1 MTNLGFAGDSGSLS
15 DINATQGEFR
25 SQIAALNDMM
35 RQVVGNAAVS
45 AGNTAQADPLNAPFT
60 LYVNPYTGSDEF
72 VGGAYNDFETG
83 VTQAEIIE
91 SKLKRLE
98 KQRLTCG
105 FTPQRPFKTINRAVI
120 EAAIITSKDWYTITD
135 PAAHV
140 DCVSIVLSTGVHTLY
155 NDPGSSNTSLTS
167 WGTSKD
173 PTINELI
180 QFNPATVGGVLLPR
194 GCSLCG
200 PDLRKTTIRPNFVP
214 AVADEQPD
222 YSNRRAMLKITGT
235 GYFFGFTFMD
245 KIGLEASHHLLDG
258 FHFASQ
264 AELDD
269 FYAKTFSA
277 VGSGADLGSA
287 LTVTRGTEYEIVGP
301 IDRADAPNPAW
312 DTTSSASPYIFN
324 CSVRSNYGMGGAF
337 MDGSKV
343 DGLKSMV
350 TANFTGVSLQKD
362 MSCWQRYDASTWTTT
377 TYNQFIAADPDN
389 VRMNPS
395 RLSRH
400 ISAINN
406 AFVQEVSVFA
416 IGHGVHHFTDL
427 GGEITITNSN
437 SSFGG
442 CAALSK
448 GYKDFAFN
456 LDRNWAVNAIRVPL
470 NLGEKTGNIRR
481 IYLGVV
487 ASVSNS
493 LITLEAPLAA
503 DEINESVPSI
513 VLNEGYTLAS
523 GTKVWVENP
532 LGDDWRTDFSASA
545 WSSANPSNLNV
556 LGGLQQSGTN
566 NPPEINTDTGL
577 STAVGKRIY
586 IRRLV
591 DTRTPAERRVS
602 LKLNNTAVSR
612 LPERNFVVQ
621 TDPSRA
627 GGAITQLLGT
637 TGNDVLLVSSAG
649 TGAGSPGVV
658 RASEITLRRGAPDQ
672 TYANSTFY
680 RAGTVVKYQGKH
692 YQALSD
698 FTSASTGGPTLDLWG
713 ETYVHMRS
721 AFDPEDSNSNEAP
734 IITLN
739 TDTDDDVNSTDL
751 GLDFV
756 NGWTAAGTLREQY
769 RSSSDYQA
777 TFAFLTALGFS
788 TNAAHA
794 ALIPQAADD
803 RDRDPTSNVDFPT
816 LPTGGAA
823 SGLGNWAI
831 EFRRPSTLRLYGHAW
846 EWAGFLNYTK
856 ALPAVQ
862 QELGAQNKFT
872 YYFTNDNGGRVVPQ
886 GSNEDGFNVT
896 PRGLE
901 DIETGATLS
910 VDAIGST
917 RLDDIAQ
924 TDFPNGLTASSIT
937 VDNLVVNTTATLP
950 NVATTTESAG
960 PVELASAQELRD
972 TTQISGNNDTQRNN
986 SINANPVVVTKQGL
1000 EYWKTQNRLVSA
1012 STGTQIV
1019 YVDPING
1026 RNISANDLLAD
1037 PPTTPGKAVKNLD
1050 VAANYARTRFSAS
1063 TLVQY
1068 RVGPGLMI
1076 VSTVITFDTV
1086 TQLFSW
1092 DYTTNTFATN
1102 FTEEGPVPFMG
1113 GATPAYD
1120 NFVDV
1125 TKQPTFGA
1133 RIQVQRLRNFTD
1145 TPILVDV
1152 LPTRLVFNED
1162 ATILGFA
1169 WLGIMDTMVNDAV
1182 PDSYFDS
1189 GNNFNTPIS
1198 EWRTSAKADP
1208 DNAFNYY
1215 LRSQACRSEN
1225 ASRATYPIYGVRQR
1239 EAVDFRKTG
1248 KLYSCAFGALRPA
1261 SAGQTGGEADNQITI
1276 AVNTEQVSLRGI
1288 RIFGNI
1294 KISSEVNT
1302 GTITDDSN
1310 VYDLTKIRYRLPST
1324 SQFTIQNYRITGFA
1338 QQFIGPSSENRDR
1351 EVNLGLGSGNLPITP
1366 DGAQYSSNYNW
1377 NNITLLNYNRTVAT
1391 SVAEPSNTG
1400 WKTIGPGFQAF
1411 IAEIGKFTP
1420 FFGRMFNTF
1429 RVSSP
1434 NFGGYNG
1441 TFGRWDDDYTTA
1453 TGTGATSRYT
1463 IGTRTKDT
1471 FNASEFQIFGTGS
1484 GEWFKVAGAGTRPD
1498 TATYVSGLLPGD
1510 VGQNTDPRSALGLF
1524 PELNIKLRGF
1534 KKGVDVNTGRIIL
1547 RDIAI

>member
-1 MTNLGFAGDSGSLS
+1 VTNLGFAGDSGSLS

-155 NDPGSSNTSLTS
+155 NDPGSSSTSLAS

-173 PTINELI
+173 PTISELI
-180 QFNPATVGGVLLPR
+180 EFNPATVGGVLLPR

-277 VGSGADLGSA
+277 VGAGADLGSA

-301 IDRADAPNPAW
+301 IDRADSPDPTW

-362 MSCWQRYDASTWTTT
+362 MSCWQRYDASTWTSTDYT
-377 TYNQFIAADPDN
+377 QYIAADPDN
-389 VRMNPS
+389 VRMNPL

-416 IGHGVHHFTDL
+416 IGHGIHHFTDL

-493 LITLEAPLAA
+493 LITLESPLAI

-545 WSSANPSNLNV
+545 WSAANPGNLNV
-556 LGGLQQSGTN
+556 LGGLQQSGTDD
-566 NPPEINTDTGL
+566 PPEINPDTGI

-627 GGAITQLLGT
+627 GGAISQLLGT

-658 RASEITLRRGAPDQ
+658 RSSEITLRRGAPDQ

-692 YQALSD
+692 YQALSN

-721 AFDPEDSNSNEAP
+721 AFDPEDSNTNEAP

-846 EWAGFLNYTK
+846 EWAGFLNYSK

-950 NVATTTESAG
+950 NVATTTDTPG

-972 TTQISGNNDTQRNN
+972 ATQISGNNDTQRNN

-1012 STGTQIV
+1012 STGVQIV
-1019 YVDPING
+1019 YVDPVNG
-1026 RNISANDLLAD
+1026 RDISVNDMLAD
-1037 PPTTPGKAVKNLD
+1037 PPTTTGKAVRRLER
-1050 VAANYARTRFSAS
+1050 AAQYANTRFSSS
-1063 TLVQY
+1063 TVVQY
-1068 RVGPGLMI
+1068 RVAPGLI
-1076 VSTVITFDTV
+1076 NTPTSITFNTV
-1086 TQLFSW
+1086 VQLYSW
-1092 DYTTNTFATN
+1092 DYATNAINTN
-1102 FTEEGPVPFMG
+1102 FTEQGPQPFMG

-1125 TKQPTFGA
+1125 TKQPTFGT
-1133 RIQVQRLRNFTD
+1133 RLITQSLPD
-1145 TPILVDV
+1145 TSLLVNV
-1152 LPTRLVFNED
+1152 RPTRLIFNED
-1162 ATILGFA
+1162 ALVLGFA
-1169 WLGIMDTMVNDAV
+1169 WLGTMDTIVNDSV
-1182 PDSYFDS
+1182 PDSYYDV
-1189 GNNFNTPIS
+1189 GNTFNTPIS
-1198 EWRTSAKADP
+1198 EWRTLAKSDP
-1208 DNAFNYY
+1208 DNALNYY
-1215 LRSQACRSEN
+1215 LRSQACRSGN
-1225 ASRATYPIYGVRQR
+1225 AARATYPIYGIRQR
-1239 EAVDFRKTG
+1239 KAVDFKSTG
-1248 KLYSCAFGALRPA
+1248 RLYSCAFGALRPA
-1261 SAGQTGGEADNQITI
+1261 SASQTGGSAEFEIVIGVSEQEAIF
-1276 AVNTEQVSLRGI
+1276 RGI

-1294 KISSEVNT
+1294 KVSSEVNT
-1302 GTITDDSN
+1302 GTITDGAD
-1310 VYDLTKIRYRLPST
+1310 VYDLTKIRYRNPSGG
-1324 SQFTIQNYRITGFA
+1324 FTVRNYRYTGFA
-1338 QQFIGPSSENRDR
+1338 QQFIGPSDTNRNK
-1351 EVNLGLGSGNLPITP
+1351 EVNLGFCVGSLSITP
-1366 DGAQYSSNYNW
+1366 NDSERSSNYNW
-1377 NNITLLNYNRTVAT
+1377 NNITLLTYNRTVAT
-1391 SVAEPSNTG
+1391 STGEPDNTG
-1400 WKTIGPGFQAF
+1400 WKSIGPGFSSF
-1411 IAEIGKFTP
+1411 IAEIGRLTP
-1420 FFGRMFNTF
+1420 YFGRQFNTF

-1434 NFGGYNG
+1434 NFAGYLG
-1441 TFGRWDDDYTTA
+1441 TFGRWDSDLTTA
-1453 TGTGATSRYT
+1453 TGTAGTSNYAL
-1463 IGTRTKDT
+1463 GTLTTDT
-1471 FNASEFQIFGTGS
+1471 FNASEIDVISPTLA
-1484 GEWFKVAGAGTRPD
+1484 EWFKVAGVGTRPD
-1498 TATYVSGLLPGD
+1498 TATYVSGLGPGD
-1510 VGQNTDPRSALGLF
+1510 VGQNTDRASSLGLF

-1534 KKGVDVNTGRIIL
+1534 KRGVNVNTGRIIL